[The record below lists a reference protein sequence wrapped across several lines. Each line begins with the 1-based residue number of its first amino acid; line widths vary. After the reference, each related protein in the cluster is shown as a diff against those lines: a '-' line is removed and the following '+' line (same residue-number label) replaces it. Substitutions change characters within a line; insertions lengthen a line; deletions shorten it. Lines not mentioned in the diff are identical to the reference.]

1 MTRKQRQRQLHR
13 RMFLTGVLVVLI
25 CVGIYSG
32 IRRVTKTASDI
43 TAVDYSGSDY
53 EDNDITDWTG
63 APPIDVELLT
73 PNSWSRPQTRLK
85 KVDGIVIHYTAN
97 PGSTAMQNRDYFEN
111 LPETQEA
118 QASSHFVVGI
128 EGEVV
133 QCIPTSEWSYASN
146 QRNFDTISIECC
158 HPDDSGEFTDETYNS
173 VVQLAGF
180 LCKRFNRNYIKITL
194 VRCIRPFT
202 RRDTLNDFSLD
213 ADDEM
218 AAGLRLLR
226 LRQVFKVITVLH
238 RRASRICG
246 VVNNDAVH
254 LFQPRLRSGPAVR
267 RQKLHI
273 NRRSAGPVG
282 DIVVL
287 IIRTGIVNGRDIT
300 CRFCH
305 TADAAVNAD
314 ADHTTR
320 TPVGRLLR

>member
-1 MTRKQRQRQLHR
+1 MAQKRRGKMTRKQRQRQLHR

-32 IRRVTKTASDI
+32 IRRVAKTASDI

-133 QCIPTSEWSYASN
+133 PCIPTS
-146 QRNFDTISIECC
+146 
-158 HPDDSGEFTDETYNS
+158 EFTDETYNS

-180 LCKRFNRNYIKITL
+180 LCKRFNLTSDD
-194 VRCIRPFT
+194 VIRHYDVTEKLCPLYYVEHE
-202 RRDTLNDFSLD
+202 DAWIQMKADIQAYADSL
-213 ADDEM
+213 
-218 AAGLRLLR
+218 
-226 LRQVFKVITVLH
+226 
-238 RRASRICG
+238 S
-246 VVNNDAVH
+246 
-254 LFQPRLRSGPAVR
+254 
-267 RQKLHI
+267 
-273 NRRSAGPVG
+273 
-282 DIVVL
+282 
-287 IIRTGIVNGRDIT
+287 
-300 CRFCH
+300 
-305 TADAAVNAD
+305 
-314 ADHTTR
+314 
-320 TPVGRLLR
+320 